1 MPDENDAVLPPI
13 RLSRNLL
20 VAARNEA
27 SRRDETLSQ
36 VVRRALRAY
45 ISQAPIQMDLIDTL
59 AAEGGAKSKKARKPR
74 A

>member
-1 MPDENDAVLPPI
+1 MRDENDAVLPPI

-27 SRRDETLSQ
+27 DRRDETLSQ

-45 ISQAPIQMDLIDTL
+45 ISQAPLQMDLIGDL
-59 AAEGGAKSKKARKPR
+59 AADGGAKPKKARKPR